1 MIFDEFEKLNDE
13 KHGRTIKSVIGI
25 SRSKFE
31 ILARVFAE
39 ALIATQQERHINK
52 EIRQIPSGGPKGH
65 LDTPKKKLFFTLLYL
80 KTYPTFD
87 MLGFLFGFSSGH
99 AHNHLDKLLPVLK
112 KSLASLGM
120 LPAKTPGT
128 PEEFSQLIE
137 MYGNIALDGLECA
150 CVRPQNKELQEARYS
165 GKKNATP

>member
-1 MIFDEFEKLNDE
+1 
-13 KHGRTIKSVIGI
+13 
-25 SRSKFE
+25 
-31 ILARVFAE
+31 
-39 ALIATQQERHINK
+39 
-52 EIRQIPSGGPKGH
+52 
-65 LDTPKKKLFFTLLYL
+65 
-80 KTYPTFD
+80 
-87 MLGFLFGFSSGH
+87 
-99 AHNHLDKLLPVLK
+99 
-112 KSLASLGM
+112 M